1 MFHTHAFSQFQT
13 GMIVRV
19 PFDLGENN
27 GAYRDFRVGSMVAL
41 DPVART
47 VRIRF
52 LHHSPGEKPRVDERD
67 YDAALVHRCHIT
79 NDTICTHLISRKQ
92 VRVLVAVDDNDENG
106 QFVDYFVDINGDVQR
121 VSERNLFPPAHCQ
134 RPQVGEQLLHYEFHN
149 PVFRIYRDQLVT
161 RYQDLKT
168 AVFGLEDLIGTR
180 VLLLAH
186 QAETIARVLT
196 EETPRFILA
205 DEVGLGKTIEACV
218 ILKGLTRRF
227 SRLKT
232 LIIVPA
238 SLVKQWFYEL
248 DQKFWLRFPSHFVD
262 FKETMP
268 GMLITAE
275 DLEHD
280 DSLWSFVKS
289 HQWDLLIADE
299 AHHLH
304 KRNELYQK
312 VYSLSQQAKYVL
324 ILSATPIQRRAQEL
338 FYLLRLLDPSRY
350 GQMNPTEFQHTLDRQ
365 EDVRRVVSAMRRM
378 VGGKRFDPDDFLRR
392 INPLIEQLEDDS
404 ELVKL
409 TEELRTAT
417 THPNKGMPQAQDIL
431 HYISTNYRLE
441 NHMIRNRRATLSEF
455 NVNLPERQV
464 DVRYCYEADELE
476 AQTHETLYR
485 YMEAAIEMHGT
496 SPYLIEL
503 VRLLF
508 HAASSNP
515 HTLLRLIDV
524 RRQSIG
530 ESTRAANETLLRP
543 LSPYYETT
551 RIKNLILCVPSF
563 AEEITALNQITA
575 LATRWLDE
583 ERLLLNEAQK
593 GKFPPIRNHRLVE
606 VVRAVHELLKERPT
620 AKLLIFSTWH
630 TTLLELREVLMN
642 LYGSSAIAEFHV
654 SIDPKAMQSEVNKFQ
669 ANPKCHLLLCDE
681 LGGEGR
687 NFQIADY
694 ILHIDIPWTPAI
706 LEQRIGRVD
715 RLGRVDPVVSKVFYA
730 DGQTDH
736 ALFQIWQ
743 EAFGIFTHSLS
754 GMEIALESIQ
764 DELLS
769 TFASNPRDGIV
780 HLVEPMKANA
790 AHLRD
795 AVEEERYFEDAAIDV
810 NRRQQFRD
818 MSKRFLDGIEIRRA
832 VLGWAEMAGL
842 RHHFDNENDT
852 VTFRP
857 GDFNDAS
864 MKNAKFFDAPNMEDA
879 YARGNTRNLTIK
891 GTFNRLIGVRRE
903 DLIFFSPG
911 TDVWTDTIIANALE
925 ADRGRCCASG
935 VNWVDFAWTGF
946 DFLYSIQIDPRPL
959 FALGFAPTHL
969 LRAHGYLVVSTYRIL
984 VTESGEIVPQGD
996 ALYKQLEE
1004 IRSGQRKTNH
1014 LGKRE
1019 NGNLA
1024 QFKTDYPPDLWHGI
1038 VNQALKNADKQVS
1051 AEFDFMQDEGQI
1063 AQAAFERL
1071 AAGMRARQAWLR
1083 QRGTHDH
1090 DLVSLQQFE
1099 QISGALVKGIRSPQI
1114 TLESACFWV
1123 IQPKAQTE

>member
-1 MFHTHAFSQFQT
+1 MYSTHESSHFQI

-19 PFDLGENN
+19 PFDLGEST
-27 GAYRDFRVGSMVAL
+27 GEYRDFRIGCMIAF

-52 LHHSPGEKPRVDERD
+52 RHHSPGEKPHVDERN
-67 YDAALVHRCHIT
+67 YDVTLVRRCHIAT
-79 NDTICTHLISRKQ
+79 GTICTHLPTRKQ
-92 VRVLVAVDDNDENG
+92 ARVLTAVNDRLEDS
-106 QFVDYFVDINGDVQR
+106 QYVDYFVEISGTVQR
-121 VSERNLFPPAHCQ
+121 VSEQDLFPPAHCQ
-134 RPQVGEQLLHYEFHN
+134 QPQVSEQLLHYEFHN
-149 PVFRIYRDQLVT
+149 PAFRVYRDQLVT
-161 RYQDLKT
+161 TYQDLKT

-227 SRLKT
+227 SHLKT
-232 LIIVPA
+232 LIVVPA
-238 SLVKQWFYEL
+238 SLSKQWFYEL
-248 DQKFWLRFPSHFVD
+248 DQKFWLRFPSRSVD
-262 FKETMP
+262 FKESAP
-268 GMLITAE
+268 GMLITTE

-280 DSLWSFVKS
+280 DKLWSFVQS
-289 HQWDLLIADE
+289 QDWDLLIADE

-304 KRNELYQK
+304 KRTALYER
-312 VYSLSQQAKYVL
+312 VYFLSEHAQYAL

-338 FYLLRLLDPSRY
+338 FHLLRLLDPPRY
-350 GQMNPTEFQHTLDRQ
+350 GQMHLTEFEHTLSRQ
-365 EDVRRVVSAMRRM
+365 EDIRRAVSAMRRM
-378 VGGKRFDPDDFLRR
+378 VGSKRFSPDDFLRR
-392 INPLIEQLEDDS
+392 INPLIELLEDDR
-404 ELVKL
+404 ELAKL
-409 TEELRTAT
+409 VDELGIAT
-417 THPNKGMPQAQDIL
+417 IRPDKGLTQAQDIL

-455 NVNLPERQV
+455 NVSMPQRQV

-476 AQTHETLYR
+476 AQTHDALYR
-485 YMEAAIEMHGT
+485 YMEVALETLGA
-496 SPYLIEL
+496 SPYLVEL
-503 VRLLF
+503 VRLMF

-515 HTLLRLIDV
+515 HTLLKLIDK
-524 RRQSIG
+524 RRQALG
-530 ESTRAANETLLRP
+530 ESIQTASETLLRP
-543 LSPYYETT
+543 SSPYHETT
-551 RIKNLILCVPSF
+551 RIKNLILCVPTF
-563 AEEITALNQITA
+563 AEELAALNHITA

-583 ERLLLNEAQK
+583 QRLLLNEAKRGQ
-593 GKFPPIRNHRLVE
+593 FPPVRNHRLVE
-606 VVRAVHELLKERPT
+606 VVRGVRELLKEKPG
-620 AKLLIFSTWH
+620 AKLLIFSTWY
-630 TTLLELREVLMN
+630 TTLLELRDVLKSI
-642 LYGSSAIAEFHV
+642 YGGSAIAEFHV
-654 SIDPKAMQSEVNKFQ
+654 TVDPDNMQSEVNKFQ
-669 ANPKCHLLLCDE
+669 SNPDCRFLLCDE

-694 ILHIDIPWTPAI
+694 ILHVDIPWTPAI

-715 RLGRVDPVVSKVFYA
+715 RLGRVEPVVSKVFYA
-730 DGQTDH
+730 DGQIDH
-736 ALFQIWQ
+736 ALYQVWQ
-743 EAFGIFTHSLS
+743 EAFGIFTQSLS
-754 GMEIALESIQ
+754 GMEIALETIQ

-769 TFASNPRDGIV
+769 AFASDPRDGILS
-780 HLVEPMKANA
+780 LVEPMKANA
-790 AHLRD
+790 AQLREV
-795 AVEEERYFEDAAIDV
+795 VEEERYFEDAAIDM
-810 NRRQQFRD
+810 NRRQQFHD

-832 VLGWAEMAGL
+832 VLGWAAMAGL
-842 RHHFDNENDT
+842 HHHFDDENDT

-903 DLIFFSPG
+903 DLVFFSPG
-911 TDVWTDTIIANALE
+911 TDVWTNTIIANALE

-946 DFLYSIQIDPRPL
+946 DLLYGVQIDPQPL

-969 LRAHGYLVVSTYRIL
+969 LRAHGYLAVSTYRIL
-984 VTESGEIVPQGD
+984 VTENGEIVPQGHT
-996 ALYKQLEE
+996 LYKQLEE

-1024 QFKTDYPPDLWHGI
+1024 RFKTDYPPNFWHDL
-1038 VNQALKNADKQVS
+1038 VSQALENADKQIS
-1051 AEFDFMQDEGQI
+1051 TEFDFLQDEGDF
-1063 AQAAFERL
+1063 AQATFERL
-1071 AAGMRARQAWLR
+1071 AAGMRARQAWFR
-1083 QRGTHDH
+1083 QRGATDH

-1099 QISGALVKGIRSPQI
+1099 QISGALVESIRKPRI

>member
-1 MFHTHAFSQFQT
+1 MYSSHESSPFQP

-19 PFDLGENN
+19 PFDLGESS
-27 GAYRDFRVGSMVAL
+27 GAYRDFRIGSIVAL

-47 VRIRF
+47 ARIRF
-52 LHHSPGEKPRVDERD
+52 RHHSPGEKPHIDERD
-67 YDAALVHRCHIT
+67 YDATLMRRCHIASNT
-79 NDTICTHLISRKQ
+79 TCTHLPSRKQ
-92 VRVLVAVDDNDENG
+92 IRVLATDNDNSEG
-106 QFVDYFVDINGDVQR
+106 SQYVDYFTEVNGDVQR
-121 VSERNLFPPAHCQ
+121 VSERDLLPPAHCQ
-134 RPQVGEQLLHYEFHN
+134 QTRVIEQLLHYEFHN
-149 PVFRIYRDQLVT
+149 PEFRIYRDQLVT
-161 RYQDLKT
+161 TYQDLKT

-238 SLVKQWFYEL
+238 SLEKQWFYEL
-248 DQKFWLRFPSHFVD
+248 DRKFWLRFPSRSVD
-262 FKETMP
+262 FKESAP

-280 DSLWSFVKS
+280 DRLWSFVKS
-289 HQWDLLIADE
+289 QQWDLLIADE

-304 KRNELYQK
+304 KRTELYHK
-312 VYSLSQQAKYVL
+312 VYYLSQQAKYAL
-324 ILSATPIQRRAQEL
+324 ILSATPIQHRAHEL
-338 FYLLRLLDPSRY
+338 FYLLRLLDPPRY
-350 GQMNPTEFQHTLDRQ
+350 GQMNLTEFQHTLDRQ
-365 EDVRRVVSAMRRM
+365 EDIRRAVSAMRRM
-378 VGGKRFDPDDFLRR
+378 VGGKRFNPDDFLRR

-409 TEELRTAT
+409 VGELRTAT
-417 THPNKGMPQAQDIL
+417 TRPDKGMPEAQSIL

-441 NHMIRNRRATLSEF
+441 NHMIRNRRATLAEF
-455 NVNLPERQV
+455 NVSLPERQV

-476 AQTHETLYR
+476 AQTHEALYR

-515 HTLLRLIDV
+515 HTLLRLIDI

-551 RIKNLILCVPSF
+551 RIKNLMLCVPSF

-583 ERLLLNEAQK
+583 ERLQLNAAKK
-593 GKFPPIRNHRLVE
+593 GQFPSVRNHRLVE
-606 VVRAVHELLKERPT
+606 VVRAVHGLLRERPS

-630 TTLLELREVLMN
+630 TTLIELLEVLKS
-642 LYGSSAIAEFHV
+642 LYGSPAIAEFHV
-654 SIDPKAMQSEVNKFQ
+654 SIDPEIMQSEVNKFQ
-669 ANPKCHLLLCDE
+669 ANPECRLLLCDE

-694 ILHIDIPWTPAI
+694 ILHVDIPWTPAI

-730 DGQTDH
+730 DGQIDH

-780 HLVEPMKANA
+780 HLVESMKANA

-959 FALGFAPTHL
+959 FSLGFAPTHL

-984 VTESGEIVPQGD
+984 VTESGEIVPQRHD
-996 ALYKQLEE
+996 LHRQLEE
-1004 IRSGQRKTNH
+1004 IRLGQRKTNH
-1014 LGKRE
+1014 LGKRG

-1024 QFKTDYPPDLWHGI
+1024 QFKTDYPPDLWEGI
-1038 VNQALKNADKQVS
+1038 VNQALESANKQVS
-1051 AEFDFMQDEGQI
+1051 TEFDFLQDEGEI

-1071 AAGMRARQAWLR
+1071 AAGMRARQAWFR
-1083 QRGTHDH
+1083 QRGTHHQDI
-1090 DLVSLQQFE
+1090 VSLQQFE
-1099 QISGALVKGIRSPQI
+1099 QISGALVESIRNPLI